1 MLASLIGFIQHI
13 YNSFLP
19 HLCSAAGVNE
29 YNPQYFYSKS
39 IIELLENLLEIC
51 WVNKVSFGCINYSGV
66 SLQFTHYT
74 KLDVIKV
81 VLTKA
86 GTEDYWRCVGL
97 GILWGSQEGGEE

>member
-1 MLASLIGFIQHI
+1 MSTIHNI
-13 YNSFLP
+13 
-19 HLCSAAGVNE
+19 
-29 YNPQYFYSKS
+29 FYSKS
-39 IIELLENLLEIC
+39 IVELLENLLKIC
-51 WVNKVSFGCINYSGV
+51 WVNKVSLGCINYSGV

-97 GILWGSQEGGEE
+97 GIIWGSQKGGEEYRKCIVSKNVTHCIN